1 MSLAR
6 LDLWTNTS
14 AMRRINR
21 NARLHL
27 IHGKHDRRTRAWIAL
42 RAATLMYSWGME

>member
-6 LDLWTNTS
+6 LDLWTGTS

-21 NARLHL
+21 NARLAL
-27 IHGKHDRRTRAWIAL
+27 IHGNHDRRTRAWIAL
-42 RAATLMYSWGME
+42 RAASLMFSWGVE